1 MADIL
6 RIATRQSA
14 LALWQ
19 AEHVKNQL
27 QIVYPDL
34 NIKLVKITSDGDKDQ
49 TRSLAEIGG
58 KDLFVKKLQ
67 QAILDNKADIAVHC
81 IKDMSV
87 HQHPELK
94 LGAILK
100 RGNPYDVVVSTHT
113 NLDRHAIIGTASPRR
128 QCLIHA
134 LYPGYEVKLIRGNV
148 NTRLAKLDDGA
159 YDAIILAAAGLIRLG
174 LENRISSYLPEA
186 FFTPAIGQGALGLEC
201 KQDDAK
207 LIALLQPLHDQTT
220 ALCVNA
226 EKAVNQ
232 KLNGNCFTPLG
243 AYATINNNQLNLNAF
258 VGSLDGKTILRTTA
272 SGNAQDAIAIGTM
285 AATDLIDQGALNLL
299 RDCDA

>member
-1 MADIL
+1 MPNTL

-19 AEHVKNQL
+19 AAHVKQHL
-27 QIVYPDL
+27 QTLHPDL
-34 NIKLVKITSDGDKDQ
+34 NIELVKITSDGDKDL
-49 TRSLAEIGG
+49 TRPLAEIGG

-87 HQHPELK
+87 HHHPELV

-100 RGNPYDVVVSTHT
+100 RGNPYDVVVS
-113 NLDRHAIIGTASPRR
+113 RHSSLETVAVIGTASPRR
-128 QCLIHA
+128 QSLIRA
-134 LYPGYEVKLIRGNV
+134 LYPDCQTQLIRGNV

-174 LENRISSYLPEA
+174 LENRVSHYLPQDV
-186 FFTPAIGQGALGLEC
+186 FTPAIGQGALGIEC
-201 KQDDAK
+201 KKNNAE
-207 LIALLQPLHDQTT
+207 LIAFLQPLHDQTT
-220 ALCVNA
+220 AYCIDA

-232 KLNGNCFTPLG
+232 KLNGSCFTPMG
-243 AYATINNNQLNLNAF
+243 AYATINNNQLNLSAF
-258 VGSLDGKTILRTTA
+258 VGSLDGKTILRSKA
-272 SGNAQDAIAIGTM
+272 SGSPLDAIRIGTR
-285 AATDLIDQGALNLL
+285 AANDLIDQGALDLL
-299 RDCDA
+299 RV